1 MRSIKKWLALGM
13 CVSLAAGLAGCSSTA
28 PSGTQGNNTASAE
41 GSKSGESSKGSENG
55 KASGVKTIRI
65 ANGQPEDHPEN
76 IALYAF
82 KDFIEER
89 LGDKYTVEIY
99 PNELMGGSAQALE
112 LMQSGS
118 LEMVIASTSNLE
130 AFSNTY
136 KIFGLPYLFDSLDS
150 YYKVMDT
157 EEFINKIYSSTVDS
171 GIQGVAWFSAGTRSF
186 YSPKKIESPADLK
199 GKKVRVQ
206 SSDTNVKMVEALG
219 GAAVILSYGE
229 VYTALQNGVIDVA
242 ESPEIALVSHKHGE
256 VAKFY
261 SYDEHQIMPDMLV
274 ASPKFMS
281 SLSEEEKAVF
291 EEGFKMCSEKER
303 VEWDVEIDA
312 VKEKALEMG
321 VEFVDVDKEPFKEL
335 LLPVTQKVLEEN
347 PDLKPLYDEI
357 KQIQEN

>member
-118 LEMVIASTSNLE
+118 RELVIASTSNLE
-130 AFSNTY
+130 AFSNT
-136 KIFGLPYLFDSLDS
+136 
-150 YYKVMDT
+150 
-157 EEFINKIYSSTVDS
+157 
-171 GIQGVAWFSAGTRSF
+171 
-186 YSPKKIESPADLK
+186 
-199 GKKVRVQ
+199 
-206 SSDTNVKMVEALG
+206 
-219 GAAVILSYGE
+219 
-229 VYTALQNGVIDVA
+229 
-242 ESPEIALVSHKHGE
+242 
-256 VAKFY
+256 
-261 SYDEHQIMPDMLV
+261 
-274 ASPKFMS
+274 
-281 SLSEEEKAVF
+281 
-291 EEGFKMCSEKER
+291 
-303 VEWDVEIDA
+303 
-312 VKEKALEMG
+312 
-321 VEFVDVDKEPFKEL
+321 
-335 LLPVTQKVLEEN
+335 
-347 PDLKPLYDEI
+347 
-357 KQIQEN
+357 